1 MSLTITE
8 AKGIPAVT
16 RGSKEPNPFT
26 EHFPTDPGNPD
37 KGVQPSV
44 LVVELP
50 SETDE
55 EKKAVEKVVSRA
67 REAAFET
74 TNESHPK
81 GYTARVHRE
90 GFEKGTGKAAKQFT
104 RLTIWTVDRIERPRN
119 VTESAE
125 QGSES

>member
-8 AKGIPAVT
+8 AKGIPTVT
-16 RGSKEPNPFT
+16 RGSKEPNPFAD
-26 EHFPTDPGNPD
+26 HFPTDPGNPD

-50 SETDE
+50 SDTDD
-55 EKKAVEKVVSRA
+55 EKKAIEKVVSQARA
-67 REAAFET
+67 AALGT
-74 TNESHPK
+74 VNESHPK

-119 VTESAE
+119 ATEQATE
-125 QGSES
+125 GSES